1 MMRKMLMILMSL
13 LLLGLTGCGSPATS
27 VASSQPVEL
36 VVFAAGSLTES
47 FTEIGTAFEQ
57 KNDGVRV
64 VLNFANA
71 STLLQQITQGAPA
84 DVFAPAAPKFV
95 EDAVSQGLIQK
106 ETVKIFARNRLVVI
120 LPKENPQNITTLQDL
135 AKPGVR
141 LILGAKEG
149 PMGPYVEKLLTNAS
163 AFPDFSPDFKEKV
176 YQNVVSYESTVKA
189 VVNKVMLGE
198 GDAGIVFF
206 TDGKSAEDRLQ
217 LLKIPDEINVEAV
230 YPIAVL
236 KSSAHGELAQAF
248 VDFVLSA
255 EGQKTMEKYGFLPP
269 K

>member
-1 MMRKMLMILMSL
+1 MKKSL
-13 LLLGLTGCGSPATS
+13 LLLLSLLLTLSTGCGASAKSATN
-27 VASSQPVEL
+27 SQPVEL

-84 DVFAPAAPKFV
+84 DVFASAAPKFV

-106 ETVKIFARNRLVVI
+106 EMVKIFARNRLVVI
-120 LPKENPQNITTLQDL
+120 LPKENPQNIRAFQDL

-149 PMGPYVEKLLTNAS
+149 PQGVYVEQLLINAS
-163 AFPDFSPDFKEKV
+163 ASPEFSPDFKEKV
-176 YQNVVSYESTVKA
+176 YQNVVSYESTVRA

-217 LLKIPDEINVEAV
+217 LLIIPDEINVEAV

-248 VDFVLSA
+248 VDFVLSE

>member
-1 MMRKMLMILMSL
+1 MKKSL
-13 LLLGLTGCGSPATS
+13 LLLLSLLLTLSTGCG
-27 VASSQPVEL
+27 ASAKSTANSQSVEL
-36 VVFAAGSLTES
+36 VVFAASSLTES

-84 DVFAPAAPKFV
+84 DVFASAAPKFV

-106 ETVKIFARNRLVVI
+106 EMVKIFARNRLVVI
-120 LPKENPQNITTLQDL
+120 LPKENPQNIRAFQDL
-135 AKPGVR
+135 AKPGAR

-149 PMGPYVEKLLTNAS
+149 PQGVYVEQLLINAS
-163 AFPDFSPDFKEKV
+163 ASPEFSPDFKEKV

-248 VDFVLSA
+248 VDFVLSE

>member
-1 MMRKMLMILMSL
+1 MKKSL
-13 LLLGLTGCGSPATS
+13 LLLLSLLLTLLTGCG
-27 VASSQPVEL
+27 ASTKSTANSQPVEL
-36 VVFAAGSLTES
+36 VVFAATSLTES
-47 FTEIGTAFEQ
+47 FTEIGKAFEQ
-57 KNDGVRV
+57 QYPDVRIAF
-64 VLNFANA
+64 NFANA
-71 STLLQQITQGAPA
+71 NSLLQQITQGAPA
-84 DVFAPAAPKFV
+84 DVFASAAPKFID
-95 EDAVSQGLIQK
+95 DAVAQGLIEQDA
-106 ETVKIFARNRLVVI
+106 VKIFARNRLVII
-120 LPKENPQNITTLQDL
+120 LPKENPQNIRAFQDL

-149 PMGPYVEKLLTNAS
+149 PQGVYVEQLLINAS
-163 AFPDFSPDFKEKV
+163 ASPEFSPDFKEKV

-217 LLKIPDEINVEAV
+217 LLTIPDEINVEAV

-236 KSSAHGELAQAF
+236 KSSAHGDLAQAF

-255 EGQKTMEKYGFLPP
+255 EGQEIIEKYGFLPP

>member
-1 MMRKMLMILMSL
+1 MKKSL
-13 LLLGLTGCGSPATS
+13 LLLLSLLLTLLTGCS
-27 VASSQPVEL
+27 ASAKSAANSQPVEL
-36 VVFAAGSLTES
+36 VVFAATSLTES
-47 FTEIGTAFEQ
+47 FTEIGKTFEQ
-57 KNDGVRV
+57 QQPGVQITF
-64 VLNFANA
+64 NFANA
-71 STLLQQITQGAPA
+71 STLLQQIAQGAPA
-84 DVFAPAAPKFV
+84 DVFASAAPKFV

-106 ETVKIFARNRLVVI
+106 ETVKIIARNRLVVI
-120 LPKENPQNITTLQDL
+120 LPKENPQNIRAFQDL

-149 PMGPYVEKLLTNAS
+149 PQGAYVAQLLINAS
-163 AFPDFSPDFKEKV
+163 SSPEYSSDFKEKV

-217 LLKIPDEINVEAV
+217 LLTIPDEINVEAV

-255 EGQKTMEKYGFLPP
+255 EGQKIMEKYGFLPP